1 MSRKPSHIGTLKMVI
16 AESIPSERKLTL
28 HNYDIE
34 YLEISDKRFRD
45 VALEMGYV
53 FQSEL
58 GATACISVPRDIVTL
73 ESDEAVTKPPPSK
86 EGFTELMAVV
96 KTYDDLTADRDLRV
110 HDGRDQRYRQI
121 YPPEWKTSYLHYEF
135 YQASDRIGAELHPH
149 SPKVASI
156 AAFLRQFHG
165 RAVANG
171 EGKLIWHQERQGG
184 RGCLAAFFPLNSS
197 PGTVAAAMRDLI
209 VMTRSGVSEYL
220 KTHAPAA
227 LSAHSTKGVAN
238 TGRTPTQRMADSL
251 NRDEPVQVCV
261 AALDCL
267 AETSSWTNMD
277 TLTELMRHRRSARD
291 KLFVGK
297 TYYEA
302 WGALAD
308 VGMTERRSDGGRDE
322 ERITEKGK
330 TYLERYRKLLDK
342 GAPT

>member
-1 MSRKPSHIGTLKMVI
+1 
-16 AESIPSERKLTL
+16 
-28 HNYDIE
+28 
-34 YLEISDKRFRD
+34 
-45 VALEMGYV
+45 
-53 FQSEL
+53 
-58 GATACISVPRDIVTL
+58 
-73 ESDEAVTKPPPSK
+73 
-86 EGFTELMAVV
+86 
-96 KTYDDLTADRDLRV
+96 
-110 HDGRDQRYRQI
+110 
-121 YPPEWKTSYLHYEF
+121 
-135 YQASDRIGAELHPH
+135 
-149 SPKVASI
+149 
-156 AAFLRQFHG
+156 
-165 RAVANG
+165 
-171 EGKLIWHQERQGG
+171 
-184 RGCLAAFFPLNSS
+184 
-197 PGTVAAAMRDLI
+197 
-209 VMTRSGVSEYL
+209 
-220 KTHAPAA
+220 
-227 LSAHSTKGVAN
+227 
-238 TGRTPTQRMADSL
+238 MADSL